1 MATMPLDS
9 LAKPGWLDDRTQSL
23 MDRAISREKA
33 LSAMLMTYILTGLLF
48 MLLPGTF
55 LGVWN
60 LLSIG
65 KLQGVH

>member
-1 MATMPLDS
+1 MPFALHRP
-9 LAKPGWLDDRTQSL
+9 AWLDEGTQSL

>member
-1 MATMPLDS
+1 
-9 LAKPGWLDDRTQSL
+9 

-33 LSAMLMTYILTGLLF
+33 LSAMLMTYIPTGLLF